1 MSHAIYQ
8 ASIPVFIRM
17 FGNLSAILDK
27 AVAHAEAQGIAPAQL
42 LEARLAPDMYP
53 LPRQVQIATDSA
65 KGCGARLADIEIP
78 SFEDNETTFAQLQ
91 ARIAKTQGFLQGI
104 DPARFEGSAE
114 RSITLKLPGQELQ
127 LEGAVYLNAF
137 VLPNF
142 YFHLTTAYNLLR
154 HQGVPLGKMDYLG
167 GL

>member
-27 AVAHAEAQGIAPAQL
+27 AVAHAEAKGIAPALL

-53 LPRQVQIATDSA
+53 LPRQVQLATDSA
-65 KGCGARLADIEIP
+65 KGCGARLAGIEIP
-78 SFEDNETTFAQLQ
+78 SFEDNETTFAELQ
-91 ARIAKTQGFLQGI
+91 ARIAKTLGFLQGI

-114 RSITLKLPGQELQ
+114 RRITLKLPGQELQ

-154 HQGVPLGKMDYLG
+154 HQGVPLGKLDYLG

>member
-1 MSHAIYQ
+1 MSHAMYQ

-17 FGNLSAILDK
+17 FGNLSVILDK
-27 AVAHAEAQGIAPAQL
+27 AVAHAEARGIDPAVL

-65 KGCGARLADIEIP
+65 KGCGARLAGIEIP
-78 SFEDNETTFAQLQ
+78 SFEDSETNFSELQ
-91 ARIAKTQGFLQGI
+91 ARIAKTLGFLQGI

-114 RSITLKLPGQELQ
+114 RCITLKLPGQELQ
-127 LEGAVYLNAF
+127 FEGAVYLNAF

>member
-27 AVAHAEAQGIAPAQL
+27 AVAHAEANRIDPAVL

-65 KGCGARLADIEIP
+65 KGCGARLAGIEVP
-78 SFEDNETTFAQLQ
+78 SFEDNETTFPQLQ
-91 ARIAKTQGFLQGI
+91 ARIAKTLGFLQGI

-114 RSITLKLPGQELQ
+114 RPVTLKLPGQELH

-154 HQGVPLGKMDYLG
+154 HQGVPLGKLDYLG